1 MKSKWKAHL
10 KTKESTE
17 AFDNAWINSKLVRD
31 RLCDIIDEMLEE
43 LECTQI
49 DPSHYVLAQWSLHQ
63 ADCIAQRRTLRKIKD
78 FVKDD
83 KKT

>member
-17 AFDNAWINSKLVRD
+17 AFDNAWVNSRIVRE
-31 RLCDIIDEMLEE
+31 RLCDIIDEMLDD
-43 LECTQI
+43 LEDTQI
-49 DPSHYVLAQWSLHQ
+49 DPDNYALAQWGLHQ
-63 ADCIAQRRTLRKIKD
+63 ADCIAQRRTLKKIKE
-78 FVKDD
+78 FIKDD